1 MKAVLAATSLAESH
15 PALEWCKEHLHPG
28 DVVTVVYGVSGLG
41 EFALGLPPFDTL
53 GGEAEL
59 RAQFRKTYC
68 TPLNQAGIDAELRIE
83 VESTS
88 RALVEVAKDVGADM
102 IVVAKQRHRAAVD
115 AILGSPAVHLA
126 HDPPCPVVIIP
137 AAAHRAPRTG
147 KVTA

>member
-68 TPLNQAGIDAELRIE
+68 TPLNRRGSTPSYGSRSSRPAGRW
-83 VESTS
+83 S
-88 RALVEVAKDVGADM
+88 RWPRM
-102 IVVAKQRHRAAVD
+102 
-115 AILGSPAVHLA
+115 S
-126 HDPPCPVVIIP
+126 
-137 AAAHRAPRTG
+137 APT
-147 KVTA
+147 